1 LALLGGRCLA
11 RVARV
16 LVASALGLCAVGAGS
31 APGEYQVKGA
41 FLYNFAKFVEWPA
54 PALAGRDAFV
64 ICVLGSG
71 QEARELSAVIE
82 GKSVRGKPV
91 VVQAPGA
98 ADDAGACHIL
108 FVAGSRELS
117 AEDVA
122 RAVGRAH
129 VLTVGESE
137 RFARD
142 GGMVNFVNEE
152 RKLRFEIN
160 KRRAEDAGLAIS
172 SHLLK
177 LAQSVY
183 E

>member
-1 LALLGGRCLA
+1 LALLGAGRA
-11 RVARV
+11 ARV
-16 LVASALGLCAVGAGS
+16 LALAALGLCAAGAGG

-54 PALAGRDAFV
+54 PALEGRDRFV

-71 QEARELSAVIE
+71 EEERELSAVVA
-82 GKSVRGKPV
+82 GRNVRGRPV
-91 VVQAPGA
+91 VVRAPGT
-98 ADDAGACHIL
+98 AGEVSGCHIL
-108 FVAGSRELS
+108 FVAGSRDLS
-117 AEDVA
+117 AEEVA
-122 RAVGRAH
+122 RAVAGLH
-129 VLTVGESE
+129 VLTVGERE
-137 RFARD
+137 RFAHD
-142 GGMVNFVNEE
+142 GGMVNFVSQE

-160 KRRAEDAGLAIS
+160 KRRAEDAGLEIS